1 MNVNIRIP
9 SPLRRYTDNQAAVTV
24 DLDESTVSSALDS
37 LLKSHS
43 ELGRHLYDDDGTL
56 RSFVNIYLNNED
68 VRFADGLDTIMNEGD
83 ELSIIP
89 AIAGGVPVTLDN
101 WEIMRYSR
109 HLIMPE
115 VNIDG
120 QQKLKASSVLLI
132 GAGGLGSPSL
142 LYLAAAGIGRIGI
155 VDFDVVDDSNLQR
168 QVLFGTSDIGS
179 PKLEA
184 AEKRLKDLNPRLE
197 IETYNE
203 RLSSENAREIISKY
217 DVVVD
222 GTDNFP
228 TRYLVNDACVLEG
241 KPNVYGSIFRFDG
254 QVSVFSHD
262 GGPCYRCLYSEPPPP
277 GLVPSCA
284 EGGVLGVLPGIVG
297 TMQATEAI
305 KLIVGMG
312 ESLSGKLLLV
322 DALSMEFRKLKV
334 KKNPECKICS
344 ENPEITELIDYEDFC
359 GVVPQSEEDA
369 DKISQI
375 TPIELKER
383 MDKGDN
389 LVLLDIREEIET
401 RICKIEGS
409 VHIPMQ
415 EIPSRLSE
423 LEMHSD
429 LIIYCKS
436 GERSYAVS
444 EFLKKSGFS
453 RVANLYGGTLAWS
466 ETVDPTM
473 PKY

>member
-1 MNVNIRIP
+1 MNVDIRIP
-9 SPLRRYTDNQAAVTV
+9 SPLRRYTDNQARLSVMI
-24 DLDESTVSSALDS
+24 DEPTVSSALES
-37 LLKSHS
+37 LLKKHK
-43 ELGRHLYDDDGTL
+43 ELKRHLYDDDGTL

-68 VRFADGLDTIMNEGD
+68 VRFGDGLDSNLKEGD

-89 AIAGGVPVTLDN
+89 AIAGGVQAALDN
-101 WEIMRYSR
+101 WEISRYSR

-115 VNIDG
+115 VNIGG

-132 GAGGLGSPSL
+132 GIGGLGCPSS
-142 LYLAAAGIGRIGI
+142 LYLAAAGVGRMGI
-155 VDFDVVDDSNLQR
+155 IDFDVVDDSNLQR
-168 QVLFGTSDIGS
+168 QVLFGTSDIGT

-197 IETYNE
+197 VELYRE
-203 RLSSENAREIISKY
+203 RLTSENAREIISKY

-254 QVSVFSHD
+254 QVSVFNHD

-284 EGGVLGVLPGIVG
+284 EGGVLGVLPGIIG

-312 ESLSGKLLLV
+312 ESLSGKLLLI
-322 DALSMEFRKLKV
+322 DALSMDFRKLNI
-334 KKNPECKICS
+334 KKNPDCKICS
-344 ENPEITELIDYEDFC
+344 DNPELTELIDYEDFC
-359 GVVPQSEEDA
+359 GVTPQEEEGSDN
-369 DKISQI
+369 ISSI
-375 TPIELKER
+375 TAVDLKAR
-383 MDKGDN
+383 LDSGDN
-389 LVLLDIREEIET
+389 LVLLDIREEVET
-401 RICKIEGS
+401 RICQIEGS

-423 LEMHSD
+423 IDMHSD
-429 LIIYCKS
+429 LIVYCKT
-436 GERSYAVS
+436 GERSHAVAN
-444 EFLKKSGFS
+444 FLKKSGFS

-466 ETVDPTM
+466 ETVDPSM

>member
-1 MNVNIRIP
+1 MNISIRIP
-9 SPLRRYTDNQAAVTV
+9 SPLRRYTDNQAAVSV
-24 DLDESTVSSALDS
+24 SINEPSVSSALQS
-37 LLKSHS
+37 LLKKHE
-43 ELGRHLYDDDGTL
+43 ELGRHLYEEDGKL

-68 VRFADGLDTIMNEGD
+68 VRFGDGLDSKLNEGD

-132 GAGGLGSPSL
+132 GAGGLGSPSS
-142 LYLAAAGIGRIGI
+142 LYLAAAGIGRMGI
-155 VDFDVVDDSNLQR
+155 VDFDVVEDSNLQR
-168 QVLFGTSDIGS
+168 QVLYGTSDIGT

-184 AEKRLKDLNPRLE
+184 AEKRLKDLNPRLNVE
-197 IETYNE
+197 PYQE

-254 QVSVFSHD
+254 QVSVFNHE

-297 TMQATEAI
+297 TIQATEAI

-312 ESLSGKLLLV
+312 ESLSGKLLLI
-322 DALSMEFRKLKV
+322 DALSMDFRKLNI
-334 KKNPECKICS
+334 KKNPDCKVCS
-344 ENPEITELIDYEDFC
+344 DNPELTELIDYENFC
-359 GVVPQSEEDA
+359 GVAPQAEEDSG
-369 DKISQI
+369 KISQI
-375 TPIELKER
+375 TPVELKAR
-383 MDKGDN
+383 MDEGDN

-401 RICKIEGS
+401 RICQIEGS

-423 LEMHSD
+423 LDMHSD

-436 GERSYAVS
+436 GERSYAVT

-466 ETVDPTM
+466 ETVDPSM

>member
-1 MNVNIRIP
+1 MNVDIRIP
-9 SPLRRYTDNQAAVTV
+9 SPLRRYTDNQARLSVMI
-24 DLDESTVSSALDS
+24 DEPTVSSALES
-37 LLKSHS
+37 LLKKHN
-43 ELGRHLYDDDGTL
+43 ELKRHLYDDDGTL

-68 VRFADGLDTIMNEGD
+68 VRFGDGLDSNLKEGD

-89 AIAGGVPVTLDN
+89 AIAGGVPATLDN
-101 WEIMRYSR
+101 WEISRYSR

-132 GAGGLGSPSL
+132 GVGGLGCPSS
-142 LYLAAAGIGRIGI
+142 LYLAAAGVGRMGI
-155 VDFDVVDDSNLQR
+155 IDFDVVDDSNLQR
-168 QVLFGTSDIGS
+168 QVLYGTSDIGT

-197 IETYNE
+197 VELYRE
-203 RLSSENAREIISKY
+203 RLTSENAREIISKY

-254 QVSVFSHD
+254 QVSVFNHD

-297 TMQATEAI
+297 KMQATEAI

-312 ESLSGKLLLV
+312 ESLSGKLLLI
-322 DALSMEFRKLKV
+322 DALSMDFRKLNI
-334 KKNPECKICS
+334 KKNPDCKICGD
-344 ENPEITELIDYEDFC
+344 NPELTELIDYEDFC
-359 GVVPQSEEDA
+359 GVTPQEEDSDEVSA
-369 DKISQI
+369 I
-375 TPIELKER
+375 TPVDLKAR
-383 MDKGDN
+383 LDNGDN

-401 RICKIEGS
+401 KICQIEGS

-423 LEMHSD
+423 LDMHSD
-429 LIIYCKS
+429 LIIYCKT
-436 GERSYAVS
+436 GERSYAVAN
-444 EFLKKSGFS
+444 FLKKSGFS

-466 ETVDPTM
+466 ETVDPSM

>member
-1 MNVNIRIP
+1 MNVDIRIP
-9 SPLRRYTDNQAAVTV
+9 SPLRRYTDNQARLSVMI
-24 DLDESTVSSALDS
+24 DEPTVSSALES
-37 LLKSHS
+37 LLKKHN
-43 ELGRHLYDDDGTL
+43 ELKRHLYDDDGTL

-68 VRFADGLDTIMNEGD
+68 VRFGDGLDSNLKEGD

-89 AIAGGVPVTLDN
+89 AIAGGVPATLDN
-101 WEIMRYSR
+101 WEISRYSR

-132 GAGGLGSPSL
+132 GVGGLGCPSS
-142 LYLAAAGIGRIGI
+142 LYLAAAGVGRMGI
-155 VDFDVVDDSNLQR
+155 IDFDVVDDSNLQR
-168 QVLFGTSDIGS
+168 QVLYGTSDIGT

-197 IETYNE
+197 VELYRE
-203 RLSSENAREIISKY
+203 RLTSENAREIISKY

-254 QVSVFSHD
+254 QVSVFNHD

-305 KLIVGMG
+305 KLIVGIG
-312 ESLSGKLLLV
+312 ESLSGKLLLI
-322 DALSMEFRKLKV
+322 DALSMDFRKLNI
-334 KKNPECKICS
+334 KKNPDCKICGD
-344 ENPEITELIDYEDFC
+344 NPELTELIDYEDFC
-359 GVVPQSEEDA
+359 GVTPQEEEDS
-369 DKISQI
+369 DKISEI
-375 TPIELKER
+375 TPVELKAR
-383 MDKGDN
+383 IDNGDN

-401 RICKIEGS
+401 KICQIEGS

-423 LEMHSD
+423 LDMHSD
-429 LIIYCKS
+429 LIIYCKT
-436 GERSYAVS
+436 GERSYAVAN
-444 EFLKKSGFS
+444 FLKKSGFS

-466 ETVDPTM
+466 ETVDPSM

>member
-1 MNVNIRIP
+1 MI
-9 SPLRRYTDNQAAVTV
+9 
-24 DLDESTVSSALDS
+24 DEPTVSSALES
-37 LLKSHS
+37 LLKKHE
-43 ELGRHLYDDDGTL
+43 ELKRHLYDEDGTL

-68 VRFADGLDTIMNEGD
+68 VRFGDGLDSNLKEGD

-89 AIAGGVPVTLDN
+89 AIAGGVPATLDN
-101 WEIMRYSR
+101 WEISRYSR

-132 GAGGLGSPSL
+132 GVGGLGCPSS
-142 LYLAAAGIGRIGI
+142 LYLAAAGVGRMGI
-155 VDFDVVDDSNLQR
+155 IDFDVVEDSNLQR
-168 QVLFGTSDIGS
+168 QVLYGTSDIGT

-184 AEKRLKDLNPRLE
+184 AEKRLKDLNPRLDVQL
-197 IETYNE
+197 YRE
-203 RLSSENAREIISKY
+203 RLTSENAREIISKY
-217 DVVVD
+217 DVVLD

-254 QVSVFSHD
+254 QVSVFNHD

-312 ESLSGKLLLV
+312 ESLSGKLLLI
-322 DALSMEFRKLKV
+322 DALSMDFRKLNI
-334 KKNPECKICS
+334 KKNPDCKICS
-344 ENPEITELIDYEDFC
+344 DNPELTELIDYEDFC
-359 GVVPQSEEDA
+359 GVMPQEEEDS
-369 DKISQI
+369 DKISEI
-375 TPIELKER
+375 TPVDLKAR
-383 MDKGDN
+383 IDNGDN

-401 RICKIEGS
+401 KICQIKGS

-423 LEMHSD
+423 LDMHSD
-429 LIIYCKS
+429 LIIYCKT
-436 GERSYAVS
+436 GERSYAVAN
-444 EFLKKSGFS
+444 FLKKSGFN

-466 ETVDPTM
+466 ETVDPSM

>member
-1 MNVNIRIP
+1 
-9 SPLRRYTDNQAAVTV
+9 
-24 DLDESTVSSALDS
+24 
-37 LLKSHS
+37 
-43 ELGRHLYDDDGTL
+43 LYDEEGTL

-68 VRFADGLDTIMNEGD
+68 VRFADGLDTTLNDND

-89 AIAGGVPVTLDN
+89 AIAGGTPVQLDN

-120 QQKLKASSVLLI
+120 QEKLKSSSVLLI

-168 QVLFGTSDIGS
+168 QVLYGTSDIGK

-184 AEKRLKDLNPRLE
+184 AERRLKDLNPRLE
-197 IETYNE
+197 IDSYNE
-203 RLSSENAREIISKY
+203 RLSSENARELIAKY

-254 QVSVFSHD
+254 QVSVFNYE

-284 EGGVLGVLPGIVG
+284 EGGVLGVLPGIIG

-305 KLIVGMG
+305 KLIVGIG

-322 DALSMEFRKLKV
+322 DALSMEFRKLNI

-344 ENPEITELIDYEDFC
+344 DNPEITELIDYDDFC
-359 GVVPQSEEDA
+359 GVVTDPDENSDT
-369 DKISQI
+369 INQI
-375 TPIELKER
+375 TPIELKKR
-383 MDKGDN
+383 MDEGEN

-401 RICKIEGS
+401 RICQIEGS

-429 LIIYCKS
+429 IIIYCKS
-436 GERSYAVS
+436 GERSYSVTN
-444 EFLKKSGFS
+444 FLKKSGFK
-453 RVANLYGGTLAWS
+453 RVTNLYGGTLAWS

>member
-1 MNVNIRIP
+1 LKVDIRIP
-9 SPLRRYTDNQAAVTV
+9 SPLRRYTDNQVKV
-24 DLDESTVSSALDS
+24 EIELDGNSVAEALDG
-37 LLKSHS
+37 LVKKFDELK
-43 ELGRHLYDDDGTL
+43 RHLYDEEGLL
-56 RSFVNIYLNNED
+56 RNFVNIYHNSED
-68 VRFADGLDTIMNEGD
+68 VRYADGLQTEISDGD

-89 AIAGGVPVTLDN
+89 AIAGGSTVTLDN
-101 WEIMRYSR
+101 WEINRYSR

-120 QQKLKASSVLLI
+120 QQKLKAASVLLI
-132 GAGGLGSPSL
+132 GAGGLGSPSA
-142 LYLAAAGIGRIGI
+142 LYLTAAGIGKLGI
-155 VDFDVVDDSNLQR
+155 VDFDIVDESNLQR
-168 QVLFGTSDIGS
+168 QVLYGTSDVGT

-184 AEKRLKDLNPRLE
+184 AEKRLKDLNPRIE

-203 RLSSENAREIISKY
+203 RFTSENARRIISQY
-217 DVVVD
+217 DIVVD

-254 QVSVFSHD
+254 QVSVFNYN

-297 TMQATEAI
+297 TMQATETMKVI
-305 KLIVGMG
+305 IGMG
-312 ESLSGKLLLV
+312 EPLSGKLLLI
-322 DALSMEFRKLKV
+322 DTLNMDFRKLNI
-334 KKNPECKICS
+334 KKNPDCKVCS

-359 GVVPQSEEDA
+359 GIVKSEEDNLEEI
-369 DKISQI
+369 KQV
-375 TPIELKER
+375 TPVDLKKRIDEGE
-383 MDKGDN
+383 DI
-389 LVLLDIREEIET
+389 LLLDIREEIET
-401 RICKIEGS
+401 RICQIEGS

-423 LEMHSD
+423 LDMHRD
-429 LIIYCKS
+429 IVVYCKS
-436 GERSYAVS
+436 GERSYAITN
-444 EFLKKSGFS
+444 FLKDSGYS
-453 RVANLYGGTLAWS
+453 RVANLDGGILSWAD
-466 ETVDPTM
+466 TVDPTT

>member
-1 MNVNIRIP
+1 MNVDIRIP
-9 SPLRRYTDNQAAVTV
+9 SPLRRYTDNQARLSVMI
-24 DLDESTVSSALDS
+24 DEPTVSSALES
-37 LLKSHS
+37 LLKKHK
-43 ELGRHLYDDDGTL
+43 ELKRHLYDDDGTL

-68 VRFADGLDTIMNEGD
+68 VRFGDGLDSNLKEGD

-89 AIAGGVPVTLDN
+89 AIAGGVQAALDN
-101 WEIMRYSR
+101 WEISRYSR

-115 VNIDG
+115 VNIGG

-132 GAGGLGSPSL
+132 GIGGLGCPSS
-142 LYLAAAGIGRIGI
+142 LYLAAAGVGRMGI
-155 VDFDVVDDSNLQR
+155 IDFDVVDDSNLQR
-168 QVLFGTSDIGS
+168 QVLFGTSDIGT

-197 IETYNE
+197 VELYRE
-203 RLSSENAREIISKY
+203 RLTSENAREIISKY

-254 QVSVFSHD
+254 QVSVFNHD
-262 GGPCYRCLYSEPPPP
+262 GGPCYRCLYSETPAP

-284 EGGVLGVLPGIVG
+284 EGGVLGVLPGIIG

-312 ESLSGKLLLV
+312 ESLSGKLLLI
-322 DALSMEFRKLKV
+322 DALSMDFRKLNI
-334 KKNPECKICS
+334 KKNPDCKICS
-344 ENPEITELIDYEDFC
+344 DNPELTELIDYEDFC
-359 GVVPQSEEDA
+359 GVTPQEEEGSDN
-369 DKISQI
+369 ISSI
-375 TPIELKER
+375 TAVDLKAR
-383 MDKGDN
+383 LDSGDN
-389 LVLLDIREEIET
+389 LVLLDIREEVET
-401 RICKIEGS
+401 RICQIEGS

-423 LEMHSD
+423 IDMHSD
-429 LIIYCKS
+429 LIVYCKT
-436 GERSYAVS
+436 GERSHAVAN
-444 EFLKKSGFS
+444 FLKKSGFS

-466 ETVDPTM
+466 ETVDPSM

>member
-1 MNVNIRIP
+1 M
-9 SPLRRYTDNQAAVTV
+9 
-24 DLDESTVSSALDS
+24 
-37 LLKSHS
+37 
-43 ELGRHLYDDDGTL
+43 G
-56 RSFVNIYLNNED
+56 
-68 VRFADGLDTIMNEGD
+68 
-83 ELSIIP
+83 II
-89 AIAGGVPVTLDN
+89 
-101 WEIMRYSR
+101 
-109 HLIMPE
+109 
-115 VNIDG
+115 
-120 QQKLKASSVLLI
+120 
-132 GAGGLGSPSL
+132 
-142 LYLAAAGIGRIGI
+142 
-155 VDFDVVDDSNLQR
+155 DFDVVDDSNLQR
-168 QVLFGTSDIGS
+168 QVLFGTSDIGT

-197 IETYNE
+197 LELYGE
-203 RLSSENAREIISKY
+203 RLTSENAREIISKY

-254 QVSVFSHD
+254 QVSVFNHD

-312 ESLSGKLLLV
+312 ESLSGKLLLI
-322 DALSMEFRKLKV
+322 DALSMDFRKLNI
-334 KKNPECKICS
+334 KKNPHCKICS
-344 ENPEITELIDYEDFC
+344 DNPELTELIDYEDFC
-359 GVVPQSEEDA
+359 GVTPQAEEDS
-369 DKISQI
+369 DKISEI
-375 TPIELKER
+375 TPVELKAR
-383 MDKGDN
+383 IDNGDN

-401 RICKIEGS
+401 KICQIEGS

-423 LEMHSD
+423 LDMHSD
-429 LIIYCKS
+429 LIIYCKT

-444 EFLKKSGFS
+444 NFLKKSGFN

-466 ETVDPTM
+466 ETVDPSM

>member
-1 MNVNIRIP
+1 MNVDIRIP
-9 SPLRRYTDNQAAVTV
+9 SPLRRYTDNQARLSVMI
-24 DLDESTVSSALDS
+24 DEPTVSSALES
-37 LLKSHS
+37 LLKKHK
-43 ELGRHLYDDDGTL
+43 ELKRHLYDDDGTL

-68 VRFADGLDTIMNEGD
+68 VRFGDGLDSNLKEGD

-89 AIAGGVPVTLDN
+89 AIAGGVPATLDN
-101 WEIMRYSR
+101 WEISRYSR

-120 QQKLKASSVLLI
+120 QEKLKASSVLLI
-132 GAGGLGSPSL
+132 GVGGLGCPSS
-142 LYLAAAGIGRIGI
+142 LYLAAAGVGRMGI
-155 VDFDVVDDSNLQR
+155 IDFDVVDDSNLQR
-168 QVLFGTSDIGS
+168 QVLYGTSDIGT

-197 IETYNE
+197 VELYRE
-203 RLSSENAREIISKY
+203 RLTSENAREIISKY

-254 QVSVFSHD
+254 QVSVFNHD

-305 KLIVGMG
+305 KLIVGIG
-312 ESLSGKLLLV
+312 ESLSGKLLLI
-322 DALSMEFRKLKV
+322 DALSMDFRKLNI
-334 KKNPECKICS
+334 KKNPDCKICGD
-344 ENPEITELIDYEDFC
+344 NPELTELIDYEDFC
-359 GVVPQSEEDA
+359 GVTPQEEDS
-369 DKISQI
+369 DKISSI
-375 TPIELKER
+375 TPVDLKAR
-383 MDKGDN
+383 LDNGDN

-401 RICKIEGS
+401 KICQIEGS

-423 LEMHSD
+423 LDMHSD
-429 LIIYCKS
+429 LIIYCKM
-436 GERSYAVS
+436 GERSYAVAN
-444 EFLKKSGFS
+444 FLKKSGFS

-466 ETVDPTM
+466 ETVDPSM

>member
-9 SPLRRYTDNQAAVTV
+9 SPLRRYTNNQSTLSLSIEELSVSAA
-24 DLDESTVSSALDS
+24 LKALVEEYAD
-37 LLKSHS
+37 
-43 ELGRHLYDDDGTL
+43 LGRHLYDDDGAL

-68 VRFADGLDTIMNEGD
+68 VRFGDGLDSKLNEGD
-83 ELSIIP
+83 EISIIP
-89 AIAGGVPVTLDN
+89 AIAGGTAVTLDN

-115 VNIDG
+115 VNIEG

-132 GAGGLGSPSL
+132 GAGGLGCPAA
-142 LYLAAAGIGRIGI
+142 LYLAAAGVGRIGI
-155 VDFDVVDDSNLQR
+155 VDYDVVDESNLQR
-168 QVLFGTSDIGS
+168 QVLYGSSDVGK

-197 IETYNE
+197 VDSYIE
-203 RLSSENAREIISKY
+203 RFSSENARSLISKY

-254 QVSVFSHD
+254 QVSVFNFE

-305 KLIVGMG
+305 KLIVGIG
-312 ESLSGKLLLV
+312 ESLSGKLLLI
-322 DALSMEFRKLKV
+322 DALNMDFRKLNI
-334 KKNPECKICS
+334 KKNPECKVCS
-344 ENPEITELIDYEDFC
+344 ENPELTELIDYDDFC
-359 GVVPQSEEDA
+359 GVEPEIEA
-369 DKISQI
+369 EAGEIRQI
-375 TPIELKER
+375 TPVELKEKL
-383 MDKGDN
+383 DSSDD
-389 LVLLDIREEIET
+389 LLLLDIREEVET
-401 RICKIEGS
+401 RICQIEGS

-423 LEMHSD
+423 LDMHRD
-429 LIIYCKS
+429 LVIYCKS
-436 GERSYAVS
+436 GERSFAVAS
-444 EFLKKSGFS
+444 FLKKSGFS

-466 ETVDPTM
+466 ETVDPSM

>member
-1 MNVNIRIP
+1 LNIDIRIP
-9 SPLRRYTDNQAAVTV
+9 SPLRRYTDNQATLSVTI
-24 DLDESTVSSALDS
+24 DEPTVTSALES
-37 LLKSHS
+37 LLKKHE
-43 ELGRHLYDDDGTL
+43 ELERHLYDENGTL

-68 VRFADGLDTIMNEGD
+68 VRFGDGLDSNLAEGD

-89 AIAGGVPVTLDN
+89 AIAGGVQATLDG
-101 WEIMRYSR
+101 WEISRYSR

-132 GAGGLGSPSL
+132 GIGGLGCPSS
-142 LYLAAAGIGRIGI
+142 LYLAAAGVGRMGI
-155 VDFDVVDDSNLQR
+155 IDFDVVEDSNLQR
-168 QVLFGTSDIGS
+168 QVLFGTSDIGT

-197 IETYNE
+197 VELYRE
-203 RLSSENAREIISKY
+203 RLTSENAREIISKY

-254 QVSVFSHD
+254 QVSVFNHD

-284 EGGVLGVLPGIVG
+284 EGGVLGVLPGIIG

-312 ESLSGKLLLV
+312 ESLSGKLLLI
-322 DALSMEFRKLKV
+322 DALNMDFRKLNI
-334 KKNPECKICS
+334 KKNPDCKICS
-344 ENPEITELIDYEDFC
+344 DNPELTELIDYEDFC
-359 GVVPQSEEDA
+359 GVTPQEEESSDN
-369 DKISQI
+369 ISSI
-375 TPIELKER
+375 TAVDLKAR
-383 MDKGDN
+383 LDSGDN
-389 LVLLDIREEIET
+389 LVLLDIREEVET
-401 RICKIEGS
+401 RICQIEGS

-423 LEMHSD
+423 IDMHSD
-429 LIIYCKS
+429 LIVYCKT
-436 GERSYAVS
+436 GERSHAVAN
-444 EFLKKSGFS
+444 FLKKSGFS
-453 RVANLYGGTLAWS
+453 RVANLDGGTLAWS
-466 ETVDPTM
+466 ETVDPSM